1 MPPLRLKE
9 SSGRVSAYTQVY
21 AEPAEMLPVLN
32 HRKPSRRDA
41 LDSLKLTA
49 ENLILQ
55 RAISNHGTWEKSR
68 VIELAQVAADVV
80 DVLFS
85 IPGTETEF
93 KDPNF
98 RFVSTW
104 DPQRTIQTIPYE
116 GRDVPVPMVSGRLC
130 SSQLPASCFQNIDSN
145 GIVLDT
151 FRCFRIFTGSLAEAI
166 QSPCAETN
174 K

>member
-1 MPPLRLKE
+1 
-9 SSGRVSAYTQVY
+9 
-21 AEPAEMLPVLN
+21 MLPVLN

-68 VIELAQVAADVV
+68 VRELAQVAADVV

-93 KDPNF
+93 KDPKF

-104 DPQRTIQTIPYE
+104 DPQRTIQTIPLR
-116 GRDVPVPMVSGRLC
+116 GPGCSGTYGLQTIV
-130 SSQLPASCFQNIDSN
+130 QLSTSGLCFQNIDSN